1 MSIQPIDL
9 QTLFMRLSQV
19 GKEQAAMRE
28 ATHVAQ
34 TVQGSEIAKRSEEQ
48 TKTVNVSRDIEEGPD
63 AIKEEEQ
70 RGGRRGTQGGEEKST
85 DEGRPEKDEKKR
97 NVFQDPQLG
106 TKIDL
111 SG

>member
-1 MSIQPIDL
+1 MSVQPIDL

-19 GKEQAAMRE
+19 GKEQAALNE

-34 TVQGSEIAKRSEEQ
+34 SVKGAEIAKRSEELAR
-48 TKTVNVSRDIEEGPD
+48 TVNENKDLENGPD
-63 AIKEEEQ
+63 AIKEDEQ
-70 RGGRRGTQGGEEKST
+70 RGGRRNGEQNKEP
-85 DEGRPEKDEKKR
+85 GQLAEKKEQQQR
-97 NVFQDPQLG
+97 NIFQDPELG

>member
-28 ATHVAQ
+28 AAHVAQ
-34 TVQGSEIAKRSEEQ
+34 EVQGSEIAKRSEELAR
-48 TKTVNVSRDIEEGPD
+48 TVSETRELEEGPD
-63 AIKEEEQ
+63 AVK
-70 RGGRRGTQGGEEKST
+70 
-85 DEGRPEKDEKKR
+85 DDEKKGSHGSGGEKGETSEGKEQEKK
-97 NVFQDPQLG
+97 NVFHDPDLG
-106 TKIDL
+106 NKIDL